1 MKEGIEMEKTP
12 IDSRLEQ
19 KLGFDRMR
27 KAIADRCSTSY
38 AADKVS
44 EERFSSDAD
53 EIRRRL
59 LLTDEMRLIV
69 MFEESFPSNG
79 FVDCLG
85 FLKPLA
91 QPLSGIDLL
100 SLRKLKTML
109 ETLSKIISFFDGIK
123 DGIYPNLKKMS
134 AGIMQFHEIRR
145 RIDTILDRYGDVKD
159 TASDGLFEIRRSMKE
174 KENAIS
180 RRIVSV
186 LKRAQEEGIVDSDA
200 SISMRDG
207 KMLIPVPA
215 GNKKKIQGFI
225 YDESASGKTAFVEP
239 AEVVELDNQIKE
251 LKFAEGREILRI
263 LMDFSDF
270 LRPYVPDLI
279 GAAEYLGE
287 IDFLMAKANVAL
299 DIIAGMPVISDN
311 GELNLRKARHPF
323 LEKALKR
330 ENKEIVPLTV
340 TLTPKKHILLISG
353 PNAGGKS
360 VCLKTVGLLQYMFQ
374 WGMPIPTS
382 ESSELPVFDR
392 IMVSIGDDQSI
403 DNDLS
408 TYSSFLADMKDMLA
422 RADGK
427 SLVLIDEFGSGT
439 EPAAGGA
446 IAEAILNELDKR
458 GTYGVITTH
467 YTNLK
472 LYASSG
478 DTGVVNGAMMFD
490 VKNIAPLFKLE
501 MGLPGNSFAFELARK
516 MGLPESIIKDAET
529 RAGEEFVGIERNLR
543 RIARNRKAIDEKLEK
558 IRHTDKTLESITEK
572 YQKELLDIKQIRKE
586 ILDQAHKEAEEI
598 VRGANRQIETTI
610 RTIKEKQ
617 AEKAATHEARKDLQ
631 DFVSALAKKKEQEKQ
646 ERDDYIEKK
655 IRQIDARR
663 ERERERKARRAGE
676 KERQAFMEEQAEKE
690 RIEAFRNAPLKP
702 GEKVRVK
709 SNGMVGEV
717 SQISSRS
724 ITVNIGNIVSKMSP
738 DKVERITSNEFK
750 SAVKETARPVIAR
763 TDSSISERKLNFH
776 PEIDVRGERVQDAL
790 DKVMRFIDDA
800 IMLNMGSV
808 RIIHGKGT
816 GALREEIQKFL
827 RTTPGVGKV
836 SDEQVQRW
844 TARRRKRQGR
854 KERMKPADS

>member
-1 MKEGIEMEKTP
+1 MEKTP

-180 RRIVSV
+180 RRIASV

-836 SDEQVQRW
+836 SDEQVQFGG
-844 TARRRKRQGR
+844 TGVTIVTL
-854 KERMKPADS
+854 E